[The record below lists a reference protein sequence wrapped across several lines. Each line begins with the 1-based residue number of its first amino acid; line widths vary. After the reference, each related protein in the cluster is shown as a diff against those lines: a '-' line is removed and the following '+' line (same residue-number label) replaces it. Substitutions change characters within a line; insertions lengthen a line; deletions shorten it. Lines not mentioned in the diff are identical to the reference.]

1 MSAAEV
7 DVIPPKDGDYSIDTI
22 DQLRAHRDTKLVPV
36 VRDFKPAWL
45 LTVSETMSRQEI
57 VFEIVYRPYAGRGWI
72 RRRYRYDGE
81 VDVLHLIGELEFP
94 ESELGKLP
102 ENALIK

>member
-1 MSAAEV
+1 MPAAEA
-7 DVIPPKDGDYSIDTI
+7 DVIDTI
-22 DQLRAHRDTKLVPV
+22 DQLRARRDVKLTPV

-45 LTVSETMSRQEI
+45 LTVSETMSRLEI
-57 VFEIVYRPYAGRGWI
+57 VFEVVYRPYAGRGWI

-94 ESELGKLP
+94 ESEVSKLP

>member
-1 MSAAEV
+1 MPAAQL
-7 DVIPPKDGDYSIDTI
+7 DTI
-22 DQLRAHRDTKLVPV
+22 DQLRVRRDVKLTPV

-45 LTVSETMSRQEI
+45 LTVSETLSQREI
-57 VFEIVYRPYAGRGWI
+57 VFEIIYRPYAGRGWI

-94 ESELGKLP
+94 ESELSKLP
-102 ENALIK
+102 AAALIK